1 VNFITKLSIRQLF
14 LRTQKTEIKE
24 QVKATK
30 QSEGVGLGK
39 AYVNR
44 AAIANLGQHFTDQ
57 NLFVILVEFI
67 QHLSNE
73 LISVKV

>member
-1 VNFITKLSIRQLF
+1 
-14 LRTQKTEIKE
+14 
-24 QVKATK
+24 VKATK
-30 QSEGVGLGK
+30 QGEGVGLGK

-67 QHLSNE
+67 QHLSNK